1 MITNGSQ
8 RINHLKSHFDG
19 HLCHLS
25 ATHSF
30 ISCVSLYL
38 TIVACE

>member
-1 MITNGSQ
+1 MIIHGSH

-19 HLCHLS
+19 HISHLS
-25 ATHSF
+25 VTHSF
-30 ISCVSLYL
+30 FSCVSLYL